1 MVSYET
7 MFKFIIIN
15 IHKEQSKLIY
25 FLFLFTKAVIRQ
37 VMTLSGHA
45 LVVMMTLKQ
54 LNSTAKNLITSLIA
68 KPGKYFRQPH
78 KVAELYVAQDQLEGV
93 DAGSGLIGQCSS
105 GWLVMEELYNSS
117 SPSNI

>member
-1 MVSYET
+1 
-7 MFKFIIIN
+7 
-15 IHKEQSKLIY
+15 
-25 FLFLFTKAVIRQ
+25 
-37 VMTLSGHA
+37 MTLSGHV
-45 LVVMMTLKQ
+45 LVVMMTV
-54 LNSTAKNLITSLIA
+54 NSTAKNLTASLIA